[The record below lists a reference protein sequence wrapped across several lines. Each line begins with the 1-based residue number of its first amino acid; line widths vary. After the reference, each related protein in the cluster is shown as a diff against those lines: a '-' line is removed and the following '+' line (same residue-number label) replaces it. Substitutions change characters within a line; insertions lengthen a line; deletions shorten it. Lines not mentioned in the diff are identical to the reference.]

1 MTAFKAVEN
10 KNPTKEPVAAFSALE
25 TSLGFSVS
33 SPKKAPK
40 KGPTTM
46 PTGPKNKPIPKPT
59 LRAPNPLFSAAKLF
73 GAQCGKC
80 VIQQGSEQ
88 GDCKCHP

>member
-10 KNPTKEPVAAFSALE
+10 KNPTKEPIAAFSALE
-25 TSLGFSVS
+25 TSLGAPVS

-40 KGPTTM
+40 KGPTRCPQGRRTSQF
-46 PTGPKNKPIPKPT
+46 PNRYRP
-59 LRAPNPLFSAAKLF
+59 PNPLFSAAKLF

-88 GDCKCHP
+88 CDCKCHP